1 MMKLV
6 EQRSV
11 SNEKVIDLSLVRA
24 NHEQA
29 CRAELHLAMLWLHQ
43 LHRPRWRRKHLRF
56 TSVSHVRFLPIQVHV
71 NWVIGSSHNARDLPQ
86 ALSNAHPSS
95 LSGQQLDRE
104 HEWSGANG
112 CECIHTGIVAL
123 HPPASLSVV
132 KPQHPSRAKAITQPL
147 ALLRHTVASG
157 QRETLAGFGTLGTR
171 AFTAAVVL

>member
-1 MMKLV
+1 MCGGMA
-6 EQRSV
+6 
-11 SNEKVIDLSLVRA
+11 DSLP
-24 NHEQA
+24 
-29 CRAELHLAMLWLHQ
+29 HLCATQ
-43 LHRPRWRRKHLRF
+43 SISSI
-56 TSVSHVRFLPIQVHV
+56 TSCSSTAGSGRQQEVNIQSFLPVQVHV